1 MSQQKSSQ
9 NNHYRFWPLLW
20 SRFKFSSKWHD
31 KRRQAAEN
39 GYNKWTGYKKSPKR
53 EEIFQKIWDHFSLEC
68 LGFSVLRPAKCARTL
83 KSILDNWIALNSV
96 WISSLEEKLDPEMRH
111 RITEVQAQMEKI
123 KCFFGINILPIL
135 LRHYD
140 NFSKTL

>member
-1 MSQQKSSQ
+1 MFFAPQ
-9 NNHYRFWPLLW
+9 NVQEFN
-20 SRFKFSSKWHD
+20 
-31 KRRQAAEN
+31 N
-39 GYNKWTGYKKSPKR
+39 WT
-53 EEIFQKIWDHFSLEC
+53 
-68 LGFSVLRPAKCARTL
+68 
-83 KSILDNWIALNSV
+83 ALNSV

-111 RITEVQAQMEKI
+111 RITGVQAQMEKI